1 MMLRETTQ
9 SPSGLPD
16 SLGILPEPVRA
27 AILALSVLIDRIGKL
42 PEPDRDDL
50 FELLQEW
57 RKADSPEQ
65 AKAIREAMEEILAGP
80 PCVEAKAL
88 PLTERKPPVPERF
101 QEWTDFISKKIRA
114 EREAAGLTQQQLA
127 EKAGLGQSHI
137 SRLENGEHSP
147 SHLTLEKIAC
157 ALGKAVGELDPCL
170 D

>member
-1 MMLRETTQ
+1 MLRETTQ

-16 SLGILPEPVRA
+16 SLGSLPEPDRA

-42 PEPDRDDL
+42 PDPDRDDL
-50 FELLQEW
+50 FELLLEW
-57 RKADSPEQ
+57 RKADRPEQ
-65 AKAIREAMEEILAGP
+65 AKAIREAMEEILATP
-80 PCVEAKAL
+80 PCVEAKTL
-88 PLTERKPPVPERF
+88 PLPERKPVPEKF
-101 QEWTDFISKKIRA
+101 QKWTDFISKKIRA

-157 ALGKAVGELDPCL
+157 ALGKSVAELDPCL